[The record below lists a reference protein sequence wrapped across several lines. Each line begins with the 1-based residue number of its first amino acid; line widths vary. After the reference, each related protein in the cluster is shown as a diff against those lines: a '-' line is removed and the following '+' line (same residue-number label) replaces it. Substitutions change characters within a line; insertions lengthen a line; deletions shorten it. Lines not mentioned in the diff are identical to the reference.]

1 MRLSEKQLQQVL
13 KDNPDLELVGV
24 AKQDK
29 TEARRQLERAQRES
43 LSRLFLA
50 HWQRNE
56 LPDLTPEY
64 RFHESRKWRFDFCLP
79 EHKIAIE
86 IDGGTWQNGRHNR
99 AKGYAAD
106 AEKIN
111 AAQGLGWTVFR
122 FSDVMLKQGQEAMDA
137 YLQPI
142 KDILKGQ

>member
-1 MRLSEKQLQQVL
+1 MSWGKIALKIAQQ
-13 KDNPDLELVGV
+13 NPEVEIV
-24 AKQDK
+24 EEAKQEP
-29 TEARRQLERAQRES
+29 TQARRQLERAQRES
-43 LSRLFLA
+43 LSRLFQA
-50 HWQRNE
+50 HWERNE
-56 LPDLTPEY
+56 LPALTKEY

-79 EHKIAIE
+79 DKMIAIE

-137 YLQPI
+137 YLKPI
-142 KDILKGQ
+142 RERIAE